1 MGIGSYLSRFIGT
14 GLVARFIRIEL
25 MVGLVGGSSAA
36 VLFIVFAYLESFRLI
51 LYAQVVIVGVLV
63 GLEIPLLLRIL
74 KDKLQFKDLVSRKN
88 RFSILLTVI
97 TLVLYYGF
105 ILLIA
110 FNRDVFAFKVFGIVT
125 FGILLGIGVILSCW
139 VLTGIYVRWA
149 NQKYD
154 AMVARLQEKAKH
166 GS

>member
-1 MGIGSYLSRFIGT
+1 MSDQPHGNLH
-14 GLVARFIRIEL
+14 L
-25 MVGLVGGSSAA
+25 
-36 VLFIVFAYLESFRLI
+36 LEDP
-51 LYAQVVIVGVLV
+51 
-63 GLEIPLLLRIL
+63 E
-74 KDKLQFKDLVSRKN
+74 FKDLVARKN

-97 TLVLYYGF
+97 TLVIYYGF

-110 FNRDVFAFKVFGIVT
+110 FNRDVFASKVSGNVT

-139 VLTGIYVRWA
+139 VLTGVYVRWA